1 EGKVTCVVVNASG
14 FLAYLTG
21 ARDEL
26 VQVGVAGVE
35 PVVDPAGS
43 EGEADPAVELVQGAD
58 LVGEVKVGDLGVPG
72 VLGARDHD
80 MRRLAAQDLPAHPCR
95 LFRVRVACRRVVSRS
110 QPTSRA
116 TSGWKRIS
124 HSGSGCSGAISA

>member
-1 EGKVTCVVVNASG
+1 MRHAQEYRQIAAGEPILTGCGEYLEGKVTCVVVNASG

-43 EGEADPAVELVQGAD
+43 EGVYLRPNFL
-58 LVGEVKVGDLGVPG
+58 
-72 VLGARDHD
+72 
-80 MRRLAAQDLPAHPCR
+80 RRL
-95 LFRVRVACRRVVSRS
+95 
-110 QPTSRA
+110 
-116 TSGWKRIS
+116 
-124 HSGSGCSGAISA
+124 